1 MPNDLLVSEIGHSL
15 RFKAI
20 VQTWTVRCFFFC
32 WKYFSVQVLP
42 SVKLTAKAPEN
53 GWLEY

>member
-20 VQTWTVRCFFFC
+20 VQTWTVRCFFFAGNI
-32 WKYFSVQVLP
+32 FR